1 MSHPS
6 NEEVN
11 RRGNQGAQLLALL
24 KAYSPN
30 LAPLHE
36 VVDVAGF
43 QYSARI
49 FELRRLGH
57 RIENEPGRGFRL
69 ITHPPAAFESRKIEA
84 PEPASHS
91 QESSSLFGDLT
102 PDRTYSE

>member
-1 MSHPS
+1 MPHPS
-6 NEEVN
+6 KEEVN
-11 RRGNQGAQLLALL
+11 RRANQGAQLLALL

-30 LAPLHE
+30 LAPLRE

-69 ITHPPAAFESRKIEA
+69 VTCLPAAVESPTIEIHDRV
-84 PEPASHS
+84 PPST
-91 QESSSLFGDLT
+91 ESTSLFGDLT